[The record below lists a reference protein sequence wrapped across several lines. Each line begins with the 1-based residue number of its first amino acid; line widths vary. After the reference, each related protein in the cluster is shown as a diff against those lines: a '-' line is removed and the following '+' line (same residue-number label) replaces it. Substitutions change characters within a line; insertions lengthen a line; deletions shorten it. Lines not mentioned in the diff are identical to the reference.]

1 MKGLIIDN
9 TVFHREEFLHELLVA
24 GKELAMT
31 LESAVSLPEAEEK
44 LRTFQ
49 PDVLAVS
56 YSMSFQHQDGQSFFV
71 WLRRHART
79 SFVVYGLDERL
90 ELLARQAGAGA
101 YLVQPLQPA
110 QFPAFSRSLIAAML
124 RFAASSHAKRVKAA
138 RPAPKAAPAVPPA
151 APPSPTAV
159 KDLPVDIDARI
170 RALPPMKHTR
180 LIAIGASTGGTEAIR
195 KVLLP
200 LTAPLPPIVIVQ
212 HIPAFFSRLFSQR
225 LDAECALTV
234 REARDGDVLL
244 PNHVYIAPGEQHMRV
259 ACREDTLLVHC
270 HPGPKVHSVCPSVD
284 VLFASIA
291 ENRLAPETLAIIL
304 TGMGKDGAEEMK
316 VLRDQGART
325 LGEDRSSCVVYG
337 MPSAARQLGAIECEL
352 PLDKISTALL
362 HLLGR

>member
-9 TVFHREEFLHELLVA
+9 TVFHREEFLQELSA
-24 GKELAMT
+24 AARAQEMI
-31 LESAVSLPEAEEK
+31 LESAVSLPEAVEK
-44 LRTFQ
+44 LRIFQ

-56 YSMSFQHQDGQSFFV
+56 YSMSFQHQDGLSFFS
-71 WLRRHART
+71 WLRRHVRLP
-79 SFVVYGLDERL
+79 FLVYGLDERL
-90 ELLARQAGAGA
+90 EPLARQAGAGA

-110 QFPAFSRSLIAAML
+110 QFPAFSRSLIAAMQRL
-124 RFAASSHAKRVKAA
+124 AASSHATRGKAA
-138 RPAPKAAPAVPPA
+138 RPASKAAPA

-159 KDLPVDIDARI
+159 KDLPADIDARI

-259 ACREDTLLVHC
+259 ACREDTMLVQC

-284 VLFASIA
+284 ALFASIA

-337 MPSAARQLGAIECEL
+337 MPSAARQLGAVECEL
-352 PLDKISTALL
+352 PLDRISTALL